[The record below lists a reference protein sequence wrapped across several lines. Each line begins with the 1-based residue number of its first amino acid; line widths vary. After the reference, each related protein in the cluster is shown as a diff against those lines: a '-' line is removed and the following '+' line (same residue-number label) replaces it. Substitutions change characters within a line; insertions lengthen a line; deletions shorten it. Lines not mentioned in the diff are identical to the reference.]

1 MKKKF
6 VMAVAAVAMAAVV
19 GVSAFAATGTAY
31 ASITGDAATGT
42 SFVAPSSEQASETTK
57 QVYETI
63 VATEGTTE
71 EKLAAVVSQEKVAEA
86 VATAGVQSAEDLTIR
101 AVGDVTVSAETGEVA
116 MTVAGLKEGD
126 TAVVMYQDANGNWV
140 PVQAVVIN
148 GKLVFKL
155 PKSGTIILLTKKA
168 A

>member
-19 GVSAFAATGTAY
+19 GVSAFAAEGATIP
-31 ASITGDAATGT
+31 SITGDAANGT
-42 SFVAPSSEQASETTK
+42 TFVAPSSPDASETTK

-63 VATEGTTE
+63 AATEGTTE

-101 AVGDVTVSAETGEVA
+101 AVGDVTVSQTGEVS
-116 MTVAGLKEGD
+116 MNVAGLKEGE
-126 TAVVMYQDANGNWV
+126 TAVVMYKDANGNWV
-140 PVQAVVIN
+140 SVQAVVVN
-148 GKLVFKL
+148 GKLVFKM

>member
-6 VMAVAAVAMAAVV
+6 VMAVAAVAMAAIV
-19 GVSAFAATGTAY
+19 GVSAFAAEGATIP
-31 ASITGDAATGT
+31 SITGDASTGT
-42 SFVAPSSEQASETTK
+42 SFVAPSSDNASATTK

-71 EKLAAVVSQEKVAEA
+71 QKLAAVVSQEKVAEA

-101 AVGDVTVSAETGEVA
+101 AVGDVTVSETGEVS
-116 MTVAGLKEGD
+116 MNVAGLKEGE
-126 TAVVMYQDANGNWV
+126 TAVVMYKDANGNWV
-140 PVQAVVIN
+140 PVQAVVVN